1 MQFGATP
8 GVAMDPRSTA
18 AYAAA
23 AAAAAAASG
32 GGGGGGGR
40 IETGDRLEGM
50 LDDWLHRARV
60 RAYAGQDEGWPGAT
74 QVPMQA
80 PNPLSRGL
88 EQVLAL

>member
-1 MQFGATP
+1 
-8 GVAMDPRSTA
+8 MDPRSA
-18 AYAAA
+18 ATYAA
-23 AAAAAAASG
+23 G
-32 GGGGGGGR
+32 GGGGGGGGGAGR